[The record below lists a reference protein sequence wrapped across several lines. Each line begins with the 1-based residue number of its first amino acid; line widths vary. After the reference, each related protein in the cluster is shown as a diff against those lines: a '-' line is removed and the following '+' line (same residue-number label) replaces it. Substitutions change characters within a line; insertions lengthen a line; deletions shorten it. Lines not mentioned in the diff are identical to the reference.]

1 MGLFD
6 NHLERVRSFLTARTG
21 QADLAV
27 FQAAGDINWPS
38 GGNSNLVLSSDT
50 AVELGSP
57 KTAATSF
64 LLWSDRTDLVRHGR
78 ISLVGPDI
86 PRETRPLT
94 PFGKAVMIQVS
105 GFDENNSYDRYREM
119 ELVKYDIS
127 LAGYMMRA
135 VSQYQREW
143 SRVSKKA
150 VEDGFSLSLLGSA
163 LINELMKKPYVHAV
177 EVVFVTSG
185 IEDVLALKSIG
196 DEAGEIIGAMNKMVE
211 EMDFDCDACEFSPV
225 CDEVSELRNMRQ
237 AMKEKSKK
245 PDN

>member
-6 NHLERVRSFLTARTG
+6 NHLERVRSFLADRAG
-21 QADLAV
+21 QADMTV
-27 FQAAGDINWPS
+27 FSAARAINWPS

-64 LLWSDRTDLVRHGR
+64 LLWTDRSDIVRQGR
-78 ISLVGPDI
+78 ITLIGPDI
-86 PRETRPLT
+86 HRETRPLT
-94 PFGKAVMIQVS
+94 PFGKVVLTRVS
-105 GFDENNSYDRYREM
+105 GFDENNSYDRFREM
-119 ELVKYDIS
+119 ELAKYDIS

-143 SRVSKKA
+143 SRISKTA
-150 VEDGFSLSLLGSA
+150 VDDGFSLSLLGSA

-177 EVVFVTSG
+177 EVVFVTSC
-185 IEDVLALKSIG
+185 IEDVLALKTIG

-225 CDEVSELRNMRQ
+225 CDEVSELRSMRR
-237 AMKEKSKK
+237 AMKEKSKT
-245 PDN
+245 NG